1 LEPNNKNGWVIPSH
15 FYLTNPQPHAI
26 LKEKGVTP
34 RIEKSAEILGV
45 SLGISAFF

>member
-1 LEPNNKNGWVIPSH
+1 
-15 FYLTNPQPHAI
+15 LTFGFAYAI

-45 SLGISAFF
+45 SLGISAFFSL